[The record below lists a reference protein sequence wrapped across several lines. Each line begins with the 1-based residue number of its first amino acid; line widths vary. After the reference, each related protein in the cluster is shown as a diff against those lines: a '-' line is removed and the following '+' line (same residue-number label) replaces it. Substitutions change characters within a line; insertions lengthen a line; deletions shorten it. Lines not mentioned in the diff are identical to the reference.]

1 MLPALSMEL
10 IFMTVTAV
18 MVLMDDIIV
27 STIGT
32 SFTSYWSLRAL
43 SRRPH
48 LRQMYMETMRKDS
61 VT

>member
-1 MLPALSMEL
+1 
-10 IFMTVTAV
+10 MTVTAV